1 MFCEL
6 LHYDL
11 LINGCIGAEEEGQ
24 PEMTNNIR
32 GIAKKAI
39 RNDLENGNWTR
50 SEQSKVIRSLIG
62 F

>member
-39 RNDLENGNWTR
+39 RNDLEKWKLD
-50 SEQSKVIRSLIG
+50 SE
-62 F
+62 